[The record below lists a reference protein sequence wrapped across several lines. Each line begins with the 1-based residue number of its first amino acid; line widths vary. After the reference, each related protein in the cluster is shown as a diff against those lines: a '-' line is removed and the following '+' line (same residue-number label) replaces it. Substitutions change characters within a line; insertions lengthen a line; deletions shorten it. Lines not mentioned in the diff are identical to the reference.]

1 MTVETSCLRTYSIV
15 MATPIYEFAQIP
27 RVDAPG
33 GARERAGRPRASDQ
47 APVVGVIYNP
57 RSHRNLGADFD
68 CGLSPHV
75 HIARPGDRSQLP
87 AALED
92 FARRGID
99 LLVINGGDGTVRD
112 VLTCGRSIF
121 GDEWPAIAVLPKGKT
136 NALTVDL
143 GIPDDWTLQ
152 DAIHALDH
160 GGRVFRRPIEV
171 TPLDAGGADA
181 GLLRVSG
188 FILGAGA
195 FTTATRAGQSAH
207 KLGAFNSLAVGVT
220 ALWALMQSLFA
231 TRANAWRRGARMRIG
246 LGAGEVPMAHSG
258 RGDPEMRQV
267 LFASTLE
274 RLPAGIRPFGFLKN
288 GLKLVAVDQI
298 SRRTVALVP
307 LVLLGKLRSGLRERG
322 IHQLAASQFTL
333 SIDDQFILDGE
344 AFPAGDYRVEQGPEL
359 AFVSP

>member
-1 MTVETSCLRTYSIV
+1 
-15 MATPIYEFAQIP
+15 MATPIYEFAHLP
-27 RVDAPG
+27 RVDAAAA
-33 GARERAGRPRASDQ
+33 ARTRAGRVRAGDQ

-75 HIARPGDRSQLP
+75 HIAQPGARAQLP
-87 AALED
+87 AALAE
-92 FARRGID
+92 FAARGID

-112 VLTCGRSIF
+112 VLTCGRPIF
-121 GDEWPAIAVLPKGKT
+121 GDDWPAIAVLPKGKT

-143 GIPDDWTLQ
+143 GIPDNWSLQ
-152 DAIHALDH
+152 DAINALDH
-160 GGRVFRRPIEV
+160 GQRVWRRPIEV
-171 TPLDAGGADA
+171 APLGESEADT
-181 GLLRVSG
+181 GHSRVAG

-207 KLGAFNSLAVGVT
+207 RLGAFNSLAVGVT
-220 ALWALMQSLFA
+220 ALWALAQSLFA
-231 TRANAWRRGARMRIG
+231 GRANPWRRGARMRIG
-246 LGAGEVPMAHSG
+246 LGAGDVPMAHSG
-258 RGDPEMRQV
+258 LGDPEMRQI

-274 RLPAGIRPFGFLKN
+274 RLPAGIRPFGFLKS

-298 SRRTVALVP
+298 SRRTTALIP
-307 LVLLGKLRSGLRERG
+307 LVVAGKVQSRLRERG

-344 AFPAGDYRVEQGPEL
+344 AFPAGDYLVGQGPEL

>member
-1 MTVETSCLRTYSIV
+1 

-27 RVDAPG
+27 RVDA
-33 GARERAGRPRASDQ
+33 AAAARTRLDRERAAGEVPT
-47 APVVGVIYNP
+47 VGVIYNP

-87 AALED
+87 AALAD
-92 FARRGID
+92 FAARGID

-112 VLTCGRSIF
+112 VLTCGGPIF
-121 GDEWPAIAVLPKGKT
+121 GDDWPAIAVLPKGKT

-143 GIPDDWTLQ
+143 GIPDNWTLQ
-152 DAIHALDH
+152 DAITALDH
-160 GGRVFRRPIEV
+160 GGRVWRRPMEV
-171 TPLDAGGADA
+171 TALAEGS
-181 GLLRVSG
+181 GLSRVSG

-220 ALWALMQSLFA
+220 AAWALLQSLFGGR
-231 TRANAWRRGARMRIG
+231 TNPWRRGTRMRIG
-246 LGAGEVPMAHSG
+246 LGAGEVPMEHSG
-258 RGDPEMRQV
+258 LGDPERRQV

-274 RLPAGIRPFGFLKN
+274 RLPAGIRPFGFLKS

-298 SRRTVALVP
+298 SRRTTALVP
-307 LVLLGKLRSGLRERG
+307 LIVSGKIQRGLRERG

-344 AFPAGDYRVEQGPEL
+344 AFPPGDYRIEQGPEL
-359 AFVSP
+359 AFVKP

>member
-1 MTVETSCLRTYSIV
+1 

-27 RVDAPG
+27 RVDAAAA
-33 GARERAGRPRASDQ
+33 ARTRLDRVRAAGEVPT
-47 APVVGVIYNP
+47 VGVIYNP

-87 AALED
+87 AALAD
-92 FARRGID
+92 FAARGID

-112 VLTCGRSIF
+112 VLTFGGPIF
-121 GDEWPAIAVLPKGKT
+121 GDDWPAIAVLPKGKT

-143 GIPDDWTLQ
+143 GIPDNWTLQ
-152 DAIHALDH
+152 DAIAALDH
-160 GGRVFRRPIEV
+160 GGRVWRRPMEV
-171 TPLDAGGADA
+171 TALAEGS
-181 GLLRVSG
+181 GLSRVSG

-220 ALWALMQSLFA
+220 AAWALLQSLFGGR
-231 TRANAWRRGARMRIG
+231 TNPWRRGTRMRIG
-246 LGAGEVPMAHSG
+246 LGAGEVPMEHSG
-258 RGDPEMRQV
+258 LGDPERRQV

-274 RLPAGIRPFGFLKN
+274 RLPAGIRPFGFLKS

-298 SRRTVALVP
+298 SRRTTALVP
-307 LVLLGKLRSGLRERG
+307 LIVSGKVQRGLRERG

-344 AFPAGDYRVEQGPEL
+344 AFPPGDYRIEQGPEL
-359 AFVSP
+359 AFVKP